1 MTEIPVD
8 LITLREAADLTQR
21 APRTLRRWLEAGRLR
36 RWEGTPPSGGG
47 SAPVLLSRAEVLG
60 VLATTDQPPRV
71 ETPARPGGAASEV
84 GDQRL
89 LHLVEVEGARRV
101 AEARAEGLE
110 RMVAMMEA
118 EVRELRQA
126 LAAARDDVR
135 LAGDRAGAAEAEA
148 RALRAELGK
157 VTGAADRP
165 GWLRRLLG

>member
-1 MTEIPVD
+1 MAEIPVD

-118 EVRELRQA
+118 ELRDLRLQA
-126 LAAARDDVR
+126 AGLRDDLRVSR
-135 LAGDRAGAAEAEA
+135 ERVTAMEAE
-148 RALRAELGK
+148 LRAERSRSREGGGL
-157 VTGAADRP
+157 
-165 GWLRRLLG
+165 WRRLLG